1 MAWMRAA
8 AGRCGIEALLLGARM
23 RLLTQSQVRDLVR
36 MDVAVSAV
44 EAAFVAHGKGQ
55 TQMPPKVYLD
65 FPQHHGDLRAM
76 PAAMGDAVGL
86 KWVNSHP
93 KNPILHNLP
102 SVMGLYVLSDP
113 ATALPLAILD
123 ATLLTAVRTGAAA
136 AVASVHLSVRHRTL
150 GIVGCG
156 VQADFLVEAHRVCFP
171 EIQVVAADRDPSAAQ
186 RVVDRWGGQV
196 GAVGDAAGCDI
207 VCTATPSRT
216 ALVGRDAVMPGTHI
230 NAMGADAE
238 GKQELDPALL
248 KDGVVFVDDWPQA
261 SHSGE
266 INVAL
271 HMGLI
276 TPDDVTGSV
285 CEVVAGIAP
294 GRPSPEAITIFDSTG
309 LAIQD
314 LALAQAVVAAAVEAS
329 VGLQLDLRQ

>member
-1 MAWMRAA
+1 
-8 AGRCGIEALLLGARM
+8 M
-23 RLLTQSQVRDLVR
+23 RLLTQSQVRDLIQ
-36 MDVAVSAV
+36 MDVAVQAV
-44 EAAFVAHGKGQ
+44 EAAFAAHGRGE

-65 FPQHHGDLRAM
+65 FPAHHGDLRAM
-76 PAAMGDAVGL
+76 PAAMGDAAGL

-93 KNPILHNLP
+93 KNPAVNGLP

-136 AVASVHLSVRHRTL
+136 AVASRHLSGRHGTL

-156 VQADFLVEAHRVCFP
+156 VQADFLIEAHRVCFP
-171 EIQVVAADRDPSAAQ
+171 EIQVVAADRDSAAAE
-186 RVVDRWGGQV
+186 RVAGRWGGQV
-196 GAVGDAAGCDI
+196 GGVADAAACDI
-207 VCTATPSRT
+207 ICTATPSRS
-216 ALVGRDAVMPGTHI
+216 AIVQREQIRPGAHI

-238 GKQELDPALL
+238 GKQELDPSLL
-248 KDGVVFVDDWPQA
+248 ETGVVFVDDWPQA

-271 HMGLI
+271 HEGRI
-276 TPDDVTGSV
+276 TAADIAGSF
-285 CEVVAGIAP
+285 CDVVAGKLS
-294 GRPSPEAITIFDSTG
+294 GRADQDSITVFDSTG

-314 LALAQAVVAAAVEAS
+314 LALAQAVVKAAEEAD
-329 VGLQLDLRQ
+329 VGLQLDLRG